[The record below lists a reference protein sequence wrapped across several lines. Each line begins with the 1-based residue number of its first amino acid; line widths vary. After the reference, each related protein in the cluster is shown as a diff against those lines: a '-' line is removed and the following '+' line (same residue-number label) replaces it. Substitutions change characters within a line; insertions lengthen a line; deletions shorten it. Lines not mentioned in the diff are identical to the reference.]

1 MHHTNYNVMQHI
13 IFRKFPIILS
23 LTLLNAVC
31 PWFCCVVLFM
41 SLVMAPKVGW
51 KFKTRANRN
60 PGSSFSGSTLVD
72 RVRFLSAKFEK
83 TYKTLTKYR
92 SIWGER
98 EVVLSELDPS
108 IRRNFVS
115 KNWISLC
122 VVFDPPLT
130 ALIREFYKNLF
141 VYSEVIGGHY
151 LTSWIQGQKFT
162 ITKQTV

>member
-1 MHHTNYNVMQHI
+1 M
-13 IFRKFPIILS
+13 
-23 LTLLNAVC
+23 
-31 PWFCCVVLFM
+31 
-41 SLVMAPKVGW
+41 
-51 KFKTRANRN
+51 
-60 PGSSFSGSTLVD
+60 
-72 RVRFLSAKFEK
+72 
-83 TYKTLTKYR
+83 
-92 SIWGER
+92 
-98 EVVLSELDPS
+98 SELDPS

-122 VVFDPPLT
+122 VVFGPPLT

>member
-13 IFRKFPIILS
+13 IFQKFPIILS

-31 PWFCCVVLFM
+31 PWLCCVVLFM
-41 SLVMAPKVGW
+41 SLVMAHNVGW